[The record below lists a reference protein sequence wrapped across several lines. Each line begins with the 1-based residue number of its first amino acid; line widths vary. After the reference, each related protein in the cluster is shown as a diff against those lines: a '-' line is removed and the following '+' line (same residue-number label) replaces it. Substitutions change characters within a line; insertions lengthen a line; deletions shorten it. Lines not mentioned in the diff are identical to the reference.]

1 MPLGGFSLQGVS
13 GLALGDFRVEP
24 LRNFWFGLSGI
35 SGLSLPGISGLAS
48 PEFLVWPFREFL
60 VSPFGVSGFAPP
72 IFSGLAAISWLNLR
86 PVAHG
91 APGTCCAE
99 SPLRLLTHH
108 RRSRQS
114 PGQSRH
120 RTRPRCSH
128 HRHRRPPGRL
138 PRSASLGLLLL

>member
-60 VSPFGVSGFAPP
+60 VSPFR
-72 IFSGLAAISWLNLR
+72 ISWLTCR
-86 PVAHG
+86 PAAVVAG
-91 APGTCCAE
+91 A
-99 SPLRLLTHH
+99 
-108 RRSRQS
+108 
-114 PGQSRH
+114 
-120 RTRPRCSH
+120 
-128 HRHRRPPGRL
+128 HRHSVSFTGAARRPQAAIG
-138 PRSASLGLLLL
+138 GC